1 MANFLKEGT
10 FRFVTIAG
18 VRTHIESSG
27 LPADVFSARCP
38 TRQVLD
44 RIAGKWTVLI
54 IDALA
59 GGTMRYTDLQRRIE
73 GISQKMLTQTL
84 RELETDGFVIRT
96 VHPTIPPKVEYTLTP
111 LGYSLRGPITAL
123 REWIEANINDIEAA
137 RASSRQHRDSADQ
150 QSTSS

>member
-1 MANFLKEGT
+1 M
-10 FRFVTIAG
+10 
-18 VRTHIESSG
+18 RTHVESSG

-96 VHPTIPPKVEYTLTP
+96 VHPTVPPKVEYTLTP
-111 LGYSLRGPITAL
+111 LGYSLRTPITAL
-123 REWIEANINDIEAA
+123 REWIEANINEIEAA
-137 RASSRQHRDSADQ
+137 RAASRQHRDSADQ
-150 QSTSS
+150 RSASS